1 MRMHLCKKCNETK
14 PVSEFFV
21 YKDTGTIKNECKQCK
36 RDREKRNKDKKR
48 LEKSWINII
57 IG

>member
-1 MRMHLCKKCNETK
+1 MRKHLCKKCNQIK
-14 PVSEFFV
+14 PVAEFPV
-21 YKDTGTIKNECKQCK
+21 YKETGTIKNECRQCK

-48 LEKSWINII
+48 LHNNWINII